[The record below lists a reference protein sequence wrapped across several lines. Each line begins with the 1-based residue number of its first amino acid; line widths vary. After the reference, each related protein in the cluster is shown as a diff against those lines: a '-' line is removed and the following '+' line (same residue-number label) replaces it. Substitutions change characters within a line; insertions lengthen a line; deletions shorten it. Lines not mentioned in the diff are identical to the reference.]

1 MTYIR
6 VVTKNAATNPIARAV
21 ARQKLR
27 SLLLTPKIALY
38 MMTPGD
44 DYQERLEAIVA
55 TLEPM
60 IVAACIETTDRGT
73 KLEALIRT
81 MQTGRDACVQL
92 LNAGVYDPTQA
103 RVICDALDA
112 AEEVNPRIN
121 PGAMQKALYELCA
134 GGHN

>member
-27 SLLLTPKIALY
+27 SLLLTSKISLY
-38 MMTPGD
+38 MMTPED
-44 DYQERLEAIVA
+44 EYQERLGAIVA
-55 TLEPM
+55 TLGPM

-73 KLEALIRT
+73 KLEELIRT

-92 LNAGVYDPTQA
+92 LTAGTYDPTQA

-112 AEEVNPRIN
+112 AEEVNPRVN
-121 PGAMQKALYELCA
+121 PEAMQKALYSMYA

>member
-21 ARQKLR
+21 ARQKLK
-27 SLLLTPKIALY
+27 SLLLTSKISLY
-38 MMTPGD
+38 MTTAGEE
-44 DYQERLEAIVA
+44 YQERLDAIVA

-60 IVAACIETTDRGT
+60 IVAACIETADRGT
-73 KLEALIRT
+73 KLEGPINT
-81 MQTGRDACVQL
+81 MRKGRDACVQL
-92 LNAGVYDPTQA
+92 LTAGPYDPTQA

-112 AEEVNPRIN
+112 AEEVNPKVN
-121 PGAMQKALYELCA
+121 PEAMQKALYKLYA